1 MEDAGVA
8 ESAEGTPMDASAAGK
23 GDTAAGVFSP
33 PPPASFVSAVYK
45 ADVMLTTYEMV
56 QADRGVLSRVP
67 WSCLVVDE
75 AHRLRDCGGRA
86 ARDLRSMDF
95 AGRVVLLTGTPL
107 QNDTTELWSLLN
119 FVDRHRFAS
128 NEEFEAAFGAVKGA
142 GKVEAL
148 HKVLRPYLLWRL
160 KCDVEH

>member
-1 MEDAGVA
+1 
-8 ESAEGTPMDASAAGK
+8 MDASAAGK

-75 AHRLRDCGGRA
+75 AHRLRNCGGRA

-95 AGRVVLLTGTPL
+95 AGRVVLLTGDATA
-107 QNDTTELWSLLN
+107 E
-119 FVDRHRFAS
+119 RHRRTLV
-128 NEEFEAAFGAVKGA
+128 AAK
-142 GKVEAL
+142 
-148 HKVLRPYLLWRL
+148 LRGSAQVR
-160 KCDVEH
+160 VQ